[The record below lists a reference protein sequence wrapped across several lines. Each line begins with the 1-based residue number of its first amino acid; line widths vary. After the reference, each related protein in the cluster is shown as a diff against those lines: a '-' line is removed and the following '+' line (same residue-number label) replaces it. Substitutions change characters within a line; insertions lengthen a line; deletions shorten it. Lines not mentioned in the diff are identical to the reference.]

1 MSEGTHD
8 MSDTI
13 DLAAVRADTP
23 GVADVLHLNNAGAA
37 LAPAPVVDAVR
48 DWVAQEARVGGYE
61 LAEREAARVA
71 RVYDAGAALLNCA
84 PDEIAFA
91 ENATR
96 AWDMAF
102 YAFDFAPGDRI
113 LTGAAEYVSN
123 YVAFLHVAR
132 RTGARVEVVPDDEH
146 GQLSVDALRELIDE
160 RVRLVAV
167 THVPTNGGL
176 VNPAAAIGAV
186 TRAAAIPF
194 LLDACQSAGQIP
206 LDVQAIGCDLLSL
219 TGRKYVR
226 GPRGTGL
233 LYARRELAQ
242 RLHPPMIDLHAAAWV
257 ARDRY
262 ELRPDARRFENWETN
277 YAGKVGLGVAIDYAL
292 ELGLDAI
299 WARTHALG
307 ERLRELLA
315 ALPGV
320 QVRDLGAQRC
330 GIVSFTV
337 AGEQPRELRGRLL
350 ARGANTWF
358 SETPSTRIDMEQRG
372 LDAVLR
378 VSVHYYNSEQE
389 LERFAEL
396 LADELKRG

>member
-1 MSEGTHD
+1 MG
-8 MSDTI
+8 DTI

-23 GVADVLHLNNAGAA
+23 GVTDVIHLNNAGAA

-48 DWVAQEARVGGYE
+48 DWVAREARVGGYE
-61 LAEREAARVA
+61 LAEREADRVA

-186 TRAAAIPF
+186 TRAAGIPF
-194 LLDACQSAGQIP
+194 LLDACQSAGQLP

-292 ELGLDAI
+292 QLGLDAI

-307 ERLRELLA
+307 ERLRELVA

-320 QVRDLGAQRC
+320 RLRDLGAQRC
-330 GIVSFTV
+330 GIVSFT
-337 AGEQPRELRGRLL
+337 AEGERPRELRDRLL
-350 ARGANTWF
+350 ARGVNTWF

-378 VSVHYYNSEQE
+378 VSVHYYNSERE
-389 LERFAEL
+389 LERFTEL
-396 LADELKRG
+396 LADELARG

>member
-1 MSEGTHD
+1 MT
-8 MSDTI
+8 DTI
-13 DLAAVRADTP
+13 DVAAVRADTP
-23 GVADVLHLNNAGAA
+23 GVRDVIHLNNAGAA
-37 LAPAPVVDAVR
+37 LAPAPVVEAVR
-48 DWVAQEARVGGYE
+48 DWVAREARLGGYE
-61 LAEREAARVA
+61 IAEREAGRVA
-71 RVYDAGAALLNCA
+71 RVYDAAATLLNCA
-84 PDEIAFA
+84 PDEIAYV

-132 RTGARVEVVPDDEH
+132 RTGARVEVVPNDEH
-146 GQLSVDALRELIDE
+146 GQLSVAALRELIDE

-176 VNPAAAIGAV
+176 VNPAARIGAV
-186 TRAAAIPF
+186 TRASGVPF
-194 LLDACQSAGQIP
+194 LLDACQSAGQLP
-206 LDVQAIGCDLLSL
+206 LDVEEIGCDLLSL

-233 LYARRELAQ
+233 LYARRELAE
-242 RLHPPMIDLHAAAWV
+242 RLHPPMVDLHAAPWV

-292 ELGLDAI
+292 DLGLDAI
-299 WARTHALG
+299 WARTRALG
-307 ERLRELLA
+307 ERLRALLGP
-315 ALPGV
+315 LPGV
-320 QVRDLGAQRC
+320 RVRDLGAERC

-337 AGEQPRELRGRLL
+337 DGERPRELRGRLL
-350 ARGANTWF
+350 ARGVNTWF

-372 LDAVLR
+372 LDAVMR
-378 VSVHYYNSEQE
+378 TSVHYYNDEDE
-389 LERFAEL
+389 LDRFVAL
-396 LADELKRG
+396 LAEEIGRRAPR